1 MSMLS
6 WWIYY
11 TMSPNRCETPL
22 LLSLSN
28 SFEGWLKLLR
38 IWSMY
43 TELPIS
49 CHGPALVLSLE
60 GEAQDNASEIWDDE
74 IAKENGVHSI
84 LYRLD
89 RWFVNYSTINKY

>member
-1 MSMLS
+1 
-6 WWIYY
+6 
-11 TMSPNRCETPL
+11 
-22 LLSLSN
+22 
-28 SFEGWLKLLR
+28 
-38 IWSMY
+38 MY
-43 TELPIS
+43 TELPKS